1 MMTTEANEPQNFRK
15 GTGLSTKLLFLT
27 IAFVMLA
34 EVLIFVPSIANFR
47 NSWIKDRLAAAG
59 TAALVLEAAPEEALP
74 EKLLNDILM
83 NVGAETIALRI
94 KGTRKLLAVSENP
107 LAIGSMI
114 DMRETNA
121 IRSIIESFDTLLYGG
136 DRLVGV
142 TGAAPMEGEFIEIV
156 IKEKPLRTAMI
167 GFAFNILL
175 LSLVISAI
183 TAALVYFALRHL
195 IVRPVEKLTKGIV
208 RFAKSP
214 EDLTRL
220 IKTTGRNDEIGVAEN
235 ALLGMQQSLS
245 QQMKQKEHLASLGL
259 AVSKIN
265 HDLRNMLTSAQL
277 ISDRLGSVQDPTV
290 QRFAPK
296 LVETLDRAIAFCQST
311 LAYGHAEER
320 PPEAQLV
327 HLKSALDD
335 IRDNLGITADHPI
348 HWQNRI
354 PDKMVIATDPEYLI
368 RICTNLCRNAL
379 QAMQSYTRPDKAA
392 HVLSLDAGIAPDGW
406 RIEIGDTGPG
416 IPTTIRQKL
425 FEAFHGST
433 KVGGTGLGL
442 AIAAELTK
450 AQGGTIRLLDKSPG
464 AHFEILLPKPQ
475 PKS

>member
-1 MMTTEANEPQNFRK
+1 MMTQASERQNFRK
-15 GTGLSTKLLFLT
+15 GIGLSTKLLFLT

-59 TAALVLEAAPEEALP
+59 TAALVLEAAPDEALP
-74 EKLLNDILM
+74 EKLLNDLLM

-121 IRSIIESFDTLLYGG
+121 IRSIMESFDTLVNGG
-136 DRLVGV
+136 DRLVGI

-183 TAALVYFALRHL
+183 TAALVYFALRRL
-195 IVRPVEKLTKGIV
+195 IVQPVEKLTRGIV
-208 RFAKSP
+208 RFAENP

-220 IKTTGRNDEIGVAEN
+220 IKTTGRSDEIGVAEN

-277 ISDRLGSVQDPTV
+277 ISDRLGSVKDPTV

-320 PPEAQLV
+320 PPEAELV
-327 HLKSALDD
+327 HLKSVLDE
-335 IRDNLGITADHPI
+335 IRENIGMTTDHPI
-348 HWQNRI
+348 HWQNRV
-354 PDKMVIATDPEYLI
+354 PDKMMIVTDPEYLI

-379 QAMQSYTRPDKAA
+379 QAMQNYTRPDNAA
-392 HVLSLDAGIAPDGW
+392 HVLSLDAGLTPDGW

-416 IPTTIRQKL
+416 IPQTIRQKL

-442 AIAAELTK
+442 AIAAELIK
-450 AQGGTIRLLDKSPG
+450 AQGGTIRLLDKAPG

-475 PKS
+475 PKN